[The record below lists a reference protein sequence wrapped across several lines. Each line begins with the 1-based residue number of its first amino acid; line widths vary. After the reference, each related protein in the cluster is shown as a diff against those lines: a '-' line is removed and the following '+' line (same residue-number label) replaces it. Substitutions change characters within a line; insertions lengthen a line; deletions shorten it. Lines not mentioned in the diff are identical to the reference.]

1 MVHLELVVA
10 KVITMLLGFLIAVQ
24 AYRGYR
30 QHDNWVMLYVAIGFA
45 IISLGAV
52 IEGLLFDV
60 VGLDDIFLAGA
71 IQTSIVAVGM
81 LVILYSLYADAPL
94 GKLL

>member
-1 MVHLELVVA
+1 MVHPELVVA
-10 KVITMLLGFLIAVQ
+10 KVVTMLLGFLIAVQ

-30 QHDNWVMLYVAIGFA
+30 QHDNWVMLYVAVGFA
-45 IISLGAV
+45 IISLGAI

-60 VGLDDIFLAGA
+60 IQMDIFRAGA
-71 IQTSIVAVGM
+71 IQTTIVALGM

-94 GKLL
+94 GELL